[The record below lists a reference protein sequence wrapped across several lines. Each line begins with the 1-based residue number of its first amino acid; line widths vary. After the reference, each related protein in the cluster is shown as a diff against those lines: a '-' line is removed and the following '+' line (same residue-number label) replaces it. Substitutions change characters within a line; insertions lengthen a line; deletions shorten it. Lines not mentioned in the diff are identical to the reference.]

1 MAQHLHIWMFI
12 VKLMQLTE
20 EEVLLCIML
29 HHRWLHDM
37 YLYCNSLIIIVLHC
51 GFILYHNVIQYT
63 NCWFYFII
71 VNDSNDNLIIGLYVH
86 NNIIMQMTKLKLMN
100 PSP

>member
-1 MAQHLHIWMFI
+1 
-12 VKLMQLTE
+12 
-20 EEVLLCIML
+20 
-29 HHRWLHDM
+29 M
-37 YLYCNSLIIIVLHC
+37 YMCLYCNSLIIIVLHCTC

-63 NCWFYFII
+63 NCWFCFII
-71 VNDSNDNLIIGLYVH
+71 FNDSNDNLIIGLYVH